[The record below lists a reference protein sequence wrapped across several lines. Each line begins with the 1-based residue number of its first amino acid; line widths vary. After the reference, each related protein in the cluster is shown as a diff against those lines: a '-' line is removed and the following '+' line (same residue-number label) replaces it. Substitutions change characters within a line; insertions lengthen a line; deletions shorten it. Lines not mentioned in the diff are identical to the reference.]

1 MRFASAEVPM
11 DSALKQRLLGAAV
24 LIALAVIVLPMFL
37 GSSPP
42 KEASSIQNLD
52 IPPLPER
59 KFETRTLPV
68 DGAAPAAN
76 PPAGTSDKVVTV
88 DTRAP
93 STFEAPE
100 TKPAEAAAPPAP
112 TAQPETSAPRAAQP
126 VAEAKPAPPPAKPA
140 SDAGAT
146 AASGRFRV
154 NLGVYV
160 AAGHAE
166 ALVARLKKAGF
177 AAYAEAVDYHGK
189 PAQAVRVGPFSD
201 RAAAEAAR
209 LRVKQKEPR
218 LPSSVTE
225 SADQPTADAPAT
237 ALAADRAGGWAVQL
251 GAFKSE
257 AEANKLRARVRAVGV
272 AAFIDRTGAGDD
284 VLWRVRAGPFAER
297 STAETTRNSLK
308 AKLQADGMIVT
319 QP

>member
-1 MRFASAEVPM
+1 M

-24 LIALAVIVLPMFL
+24 LVALAVILLPMFL

-42 KEASSIQNLD
+42 KEVSSIQNLD

-88 DTRAP
+88 DTGAP
-93 STFEAPE
+93 RTFEAPE
-100 TKPAEAAAPPAP
+100 AKPAEKAAP
-112 TAQPETSAPRAAQP
+112 SAPPDRPEGSKPPRPAEP
-126 VAEAKPAPPPAKPA
+126 VAEAKPAPTPAKPA
-140 SDAGAT
+140 TDAAT
-146 AASGRFRV
+146 MSASGRFRV
-154 NLGVYV
+154 NLGVYI

-166 ALVARLKKAGF
+166 ALVAKLKKAGF

-189 PAQAVRVGPFSD
+189 PAQAVRVGPFAD

-209 LRVKQKEPR
+209 LRIKQTEPK

-225 SADQPTADAPAT
+225 AADQPSGDAPAT
-237 ALAADRAGGWAVQL
+237 ALAANRAGGWAVQL

-257 AEANKLRARVRAVGV
+257 AEANKLRDRIRAVGV
-272 AAFIDRTGAGDD
+272 AAFTDRTGIGDD
-284 VLWRVRAGPFAER
+284 ALWRVRAGPFAER